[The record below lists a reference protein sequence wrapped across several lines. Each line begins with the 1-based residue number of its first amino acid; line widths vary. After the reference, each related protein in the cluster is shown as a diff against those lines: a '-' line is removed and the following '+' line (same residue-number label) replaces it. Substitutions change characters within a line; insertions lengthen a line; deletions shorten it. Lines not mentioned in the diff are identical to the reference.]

1 MATFTQMIATLFGFS
16 LLLNAAFFLPQAL
29 KVWRAKSSKHI
40 SLFTFGG
47 FHIVQTLGMLHGHY
61 QQDFSLFWGMAIN
74 NVTCGLVTVLAI
86 KYRKQ

>member
-1 MATFTQMIATLFGFS
+1 MKEIVAWLFGMGLVS
-16 LLLNAAFFLPQAL
+16 NIGLFLPQAL
-29 KVWRAKSSKHI
+29 QVWRAKSGKHI
-40 SLFTFGG
+40 SLITFGG

-74 NVTCGLVTVLAI
+74 NVTCGLVTILAL